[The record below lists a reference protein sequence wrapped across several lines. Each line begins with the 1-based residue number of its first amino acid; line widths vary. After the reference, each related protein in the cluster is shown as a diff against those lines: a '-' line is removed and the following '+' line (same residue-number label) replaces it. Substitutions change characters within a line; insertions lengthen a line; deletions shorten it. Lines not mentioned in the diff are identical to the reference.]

1 MLMEFR
7 NCYSATAKKQ
17 QTSNLKNKKKIKTT
31 IAKQNVG
38 YVLIVD

>member
-17 QTSNLKNKKKIKTT
+17 QTSNLKNKKKKL
-31 IAKQNVG
+31 KQQSQSRT
-38 YVLIVD
+38 